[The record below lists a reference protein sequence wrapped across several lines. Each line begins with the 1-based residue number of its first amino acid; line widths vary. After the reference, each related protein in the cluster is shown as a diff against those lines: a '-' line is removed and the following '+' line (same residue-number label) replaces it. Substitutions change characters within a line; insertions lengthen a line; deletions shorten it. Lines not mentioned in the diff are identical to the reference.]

1 MPAFTQETPRTHEAV
16 IASRELLLALQEE
29 FKIRVS
35 DYEQFA
41 KQIDTILSSLTALTA
56 EVQKY
61 KDRAFVDAEF
71 YTDMVARLNAAA
83 GALQEGEH

>member
-1 MPAFTQETPRTHEAV
+1 MPDITQETPRTHDAV
-16 IASRELLLALQEE
+16 IASREQLLALQEE

-41 KQIDTILSSLTALTA
+41 KQIDTILSSLLSLTI

-61 KDRAFVDAEF
+61 KDQAFVDASF
-71 YTDMVARLNAAA
+71 YNDMVSRLNSAAA
-83 GALQEGEH
+83 ALQGGEH